1 MLVLI
6 QISPG
11 DIKVAVAE
19 ETPIHD
25 LRNLRGTWRQGLTNE
40 ASGRREWCGDAPSC
54 NKNTQLWKCHLT
66 CAVVTVPSA
75 VKRPIAELDTVC
87 LKNWICDDRCL
98 STQQIISLQEKNK
111 PYSSDL
117 EVRSYRNVLRYM
129 HRGAHEIVW
138 GWLASSVQN

>member
-1 MLVLI
+1 MKAWEKFLHLH
-6 QISPG
+6 ISKQKKLKYVSFNSNLPWG
-11 DIKVAVAE
+11 LAE
-19 ETPIHD
+19 ETPIQD

-40 ASGRREWCGDAPSC
+40 TSGRREWCGDAPSC

-117 EVRSYRNVLRYM
+117 EVRS
-129 HRGAHEIVW
+129 
-138 GWLASSVQN
+138 